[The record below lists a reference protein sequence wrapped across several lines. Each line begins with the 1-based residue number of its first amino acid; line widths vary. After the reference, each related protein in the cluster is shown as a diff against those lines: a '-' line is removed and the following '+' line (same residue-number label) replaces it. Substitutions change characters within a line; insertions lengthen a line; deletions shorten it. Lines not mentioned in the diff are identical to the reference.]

1 MRKKRFEIGVVTSVA
16 ASFDS
21 IQVEFPSSSRWSA
34 DASDLDKVTVVFK
47 QGMKVMLRGSVEA
60 PLHGIGGLERSEVG
74 VVATTE
80 TLGTDSA
87 AESDIKLYVDF
98 LSQKRW
104 VGRASEMHVVGYT
117 D

>member
-1 MRKKRFEIGVVTSVA
+1 
-16 ASFDS
+16 
-21 IQVEFPSSSRWSA
+21 VEFPSSSRWSA